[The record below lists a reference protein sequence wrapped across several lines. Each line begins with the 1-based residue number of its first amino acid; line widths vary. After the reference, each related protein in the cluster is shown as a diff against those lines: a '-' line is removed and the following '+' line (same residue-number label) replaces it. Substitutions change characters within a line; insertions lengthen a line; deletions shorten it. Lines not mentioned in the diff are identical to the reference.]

1 MKLTYITES
10 NWFSK
15 VLLHKPDWPEVGK
28 IETNFNLIESE
39 MMTIKMCVDVL
50 FRLIAG
56 FLFKSSLLL
65 PQQNLHNKIYGFE

>member
-1 MKLTYITES
+1 MVKEIFRTERFVFFKMKLTNITES

-28 IETNFNLIESE
+28 IETKFNLIESE

-50 FRLIAG
+50 FR
-56 FLFKSSLLL
+56 
-65 PQQNLHNKIYGFE
+65 